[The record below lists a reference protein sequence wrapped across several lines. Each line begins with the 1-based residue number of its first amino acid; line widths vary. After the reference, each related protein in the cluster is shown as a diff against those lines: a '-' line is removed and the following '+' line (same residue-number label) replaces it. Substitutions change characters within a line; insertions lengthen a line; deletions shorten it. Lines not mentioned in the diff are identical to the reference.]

1 MRVITHDA
9 TIERNRRIAQY
20 SFFFSLI
27 ALLAAFLFGNSL
39 AGGNETI
46 AIYFNCGV
54 LPSLFLVI
62 LFSVRMANNW
72 VREPL
77 PWQAIQQALR
87 GQHGT
92 LYHFVFPARH
102 VLVSPTGVYV
112 LFPMFQDR
120 RIVVKDDKW
129 QIPGGVVAR
138 VLTFMRQEA
147 VGNPPHDAKIEAA
160 ALQKLLDEKL
170 PGTIVQVQPVIV
182 FTHPK
187 AFAVIEGEPSVP
199 VVYTLAD
206 REPLLKDYLRQ
217 QKDQGRTTLTADQ
230 LEVLENP
237 FIYA

>member
-27 ALLAAFLFGNSL
+27 ALLAAFFFGNSL

-54 LPSLFLVI
+54 LPALFMVI

-77 PWQAIQQALR
+77 PWNSIQEALR

-112 LFPMFQDR
+112 LFPLFQDR
-120 RIVVKDDKW
+120 RIVVRDDNW
-129 QIPGGVVAR
+129 QIPGGPFAR

-147 VGNPPHDAKIEAA
+147 IGNPPRDAKTEAA
-160 ALQKLLDEKL
+160 AFQKLLDEKF
-170 PGTIVQVQPVIV
+170 PGTSVQVQPVIV

-187 AFAVIEGEPSVP
+187 AYADVEGETSVP
-199 VVYTLAD
+199 VAYTMAK
-206 REPLLKDYLRQ
+206 REPLLKDYLRL
-217 QKDQGRTTLTADQ
+217 QKDQGRATLTPEQ
-230 LEVLENP
+230 VEELNNS